1 MTGELFFRIHSKF
14 IFLKGEETIN
24 SKIDYTYK
32 IAIFGERNVGKTSL
46 ITRYITDTFE
56 VDTKP
61 TLGAAIHVKYI
72 KMKDKTILL
81 QIWDFGGEDKYR
93 FLLPSYAYGTFG
105 AIFMYDIS
113 KIESLANFREW
124 ISVFKSGLKKENDDI
139 PILLVGGKLDL
150 ENSRTCLEQEKK
162 NLLDTGIFFGIIECS
177 SMTNENINQVFELL
191 LKEIINTKGNY

>member
-1 MTGELFFRIHSKF
+1 
-14 IFLKGEETIN
+14 
-24 SKIDYTYK
+24 
-32 IAIFGERNVGKTSL
+32 
-46 ITRYITDTFE
+46 
-56 VDTKP
+56 
-61 TLGAAIHVKYI
+61 
-72 KMKDKTILL
+72 MKDKTILL